1 MSNELFTKFMGQ
13 DGQTSYR
20 PSPVMAGYMAQDL
33 LAFCAHCTQMH
44 DDIGPDAYRAHCGDC
59 GQDKVFGHL
68 NFNLIA

>member
-1 MSNELFTKFMGQ
+1 MSILYKQFMGQ
-13 DGQTSYR
+13 DGQTMYR
-20 PSPVMAGYMAQDL
+20 PTPVGASYLTQDD

-44 DDIGPDAYRAHCGDC
+44 EEIRSDAYRAHCSNC